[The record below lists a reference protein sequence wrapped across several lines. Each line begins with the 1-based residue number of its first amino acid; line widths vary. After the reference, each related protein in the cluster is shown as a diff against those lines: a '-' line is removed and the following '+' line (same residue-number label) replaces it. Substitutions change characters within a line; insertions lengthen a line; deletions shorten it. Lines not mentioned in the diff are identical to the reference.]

1 MNLIINAV
9 WKKSLEQEPGTLR
22 INNKQRL
29 LKTGFESVIVSSVL
43 KM

>member
-22 INNKQRL
+22 IKNKQRL
-29 LKTGFESVIVSSVL
+29 LKTVFKSVILSSIP